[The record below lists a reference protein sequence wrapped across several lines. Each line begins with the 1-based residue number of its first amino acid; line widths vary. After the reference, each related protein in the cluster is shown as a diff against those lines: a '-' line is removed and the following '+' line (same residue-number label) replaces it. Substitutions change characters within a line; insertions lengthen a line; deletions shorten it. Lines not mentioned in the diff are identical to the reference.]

1 MNLPMRTNF
10 RLLLLMLF
18 ALPMLNSTLHA
29 QLPDLIDREVFFGDP
44 EITGAQLSPDGRY
57 MSFIKPHLD
66 TRNVWVKERSAPFED
81 ARPLTDHTDRPVAG
95 YFWSR
100 DGKYL
105 LYAKD
110 QGGDENYNIYA
121 LDPQSPKAE
130 GRTVP
135 EARKLTDREG
145 IRAAIYA
152 IPESDPDLMYIGLN
166 DRDPAWHDL
175 YALRISTGELT
186 LLRENTDRFTSWIFD
201 NNDQLRLATRSA
213 DNGDTEILRVD
224 EDGFTQIYSCDALE
238 TCVPTRFHKDNKRFY
253 MQSNKGADQD
263 LTALFLMDPNT
274 KKVELVEQDPE
285 GRVDF
290 GSAFFSDVSKELLG
304 TSYTDDRRRRYW
316 KDKEMAANYKWLQKQ
331 LPGKTIG
338 FGSSTADENFWLIS
352 AYGDTDPG
360 ATYLYDRKGK
370 TLEFQ
375 YRGRPDMPI
384 EDLAEM
390 QAVRYKST
398 DGLEIPAYLTLPKG
412 VKAKNLPVIV
422 MPHGGPWARD
432 YWGFNSYHQFLANRG
447 YAVLSPNFRG
457 STGFGKAFVDAGN
470 GEWGELMQDDLT
482 AGVKYLIEQGI
493 ADPERVGIMG
503 GSYGGYA
510 TLAGLTFTPDV
521 YAAGVSIVGPSNLET
536 LLNSIPPYWESF
548 LKVFYLRMGDPNT
561 EEGLAQMKAQSP
573 LYSAN
578 KIQAPL
584 MVVQGA
590 NDPRV
595 KQAESDQ
602 IVVAMRELGLPV
614 EYLVAKDEGHG
625 FSKPVNNMAF
635 LAAAEKFFAKYLG
648 GRYQEDMPEDVAQ
661 KLEELRVDI
670 NTVKLP
676 ESLDDINMEV
686 PKVAADL
693 KTAEYNYSGS
703 ISVGGQEIPFSTT
716 LTIKEE
722 GGNWVLNEVANT
734 SMGVM
739 SDKVTLKKGSLELV
753 NREVQQGP
761 VSINMDI
768 SADMISGNMDMG
780 GNNTPIEQQLESPLF
795 ADGGGASQVMAQL
808 PLEEGYKTYFRNY
821 DMQSLKVKTFK
832 LEVVGT
838 EEVTVPAGTFTAH
851 KVEITSAEGDPG
863 SRTLWVAKDGTRR
876 MVKMKAIVP
885 QMNGA
890 VLTSELQ

>member
-1 MNLPMRTNF
+1 
-10 RLLLLMLF
+10 MLISV
-18 ALPMLNSTLHA
+18 PVLNSHLHA

-44 EITGAQLSPDGRY
+44 EVTGAQLSPDGKY
-57 MSFIKPHLD
+57 MSFIKPHLG
-66 TRNVWVKERSAPFED
+66 TRNVWVKALSAPFED
-81 ARPLTDHTDRPVAG
+81 ARPLTDNTDRPVAG

-100 DGKYL
+100 DGQYL
-105 LYAKD
+105 LYVKD
-110 QGGDENYNIYA
+110 QGGDENFNIYA
-121 LDPQSPKAE
+121 LDPQSPNAE
-130 GRTVP
+130 GSTVP

-145 IRAAIYA
+145 VSAVIYA
-152 IPESDPDLMYIGLN
+152 VPESDPDLMYIGLN

-175 YALRISTGELT
+175 YALRISTGELQ

-201 NNDQLRLATRSA
+201 NDDKLRLATRAA
-213 DNGDTEILRVD
+213 DNGDTEVLRVD
-224 EDGFTQIYSCDALE
+224 EDGFTQIYSCDVLE
-238 TCVPTRFHKDNKRFY
+238 TCEPVRFHKDNKRFY

-263 LTALFLMDPNT
+263 LIALFLMDPT
-274 KKVELVEQDPE
+274 TQKIEKVEQDPE

-290 GSAFFSDVSKELLG
+290 GNAFFSEVSNELLG

-316 KDKEMAANYKWLQKQ
+316 KDKEIADDYKWLQEQ

-360 ATYLYDRKGK
+360 ATYLYDRKGN

-390 QAVRYKST
+390 QAVRYKSS
-398 DGLEIPAYLTLPKG
+398 DGLEIPAYLTVPKG
-412 VKAKNLPVIV
+412 IEAKNLPVII

-432 YWGFNSYHQFLANRG
+432 YWGYNPYHQFLANRG

-457 STGFGKAFVDAGN
+457 STGFGKAFLDAGN

-482 AGVKYLIEQGI
+482 AGVEYLIEQGI

-510 TLAGLTFTPDV
+510 TLAGLTFTPEV

-548 LKVFYLRMGDPNT
+548 LKVFHIRMADPNT
-561 EEGLAQMKAQSP
+561 EAGLAQIKAQSP

-614 EYLVAKDEGHG
+614 EYLVAMDEGHG
-625 FSKPVNNMAF
+625 FAKPVNNMAF
-635 LAAAEKFFAKYLG
+635 LAAAEKFLANHLG
-648 GRYQEDMPEDVAQ
+648 GRYQEDMPDDVAE
-661 KLEELRVDI
+661 KLKELMVDI

-676 ESLDDINMEV
+676 ESIDNVSMDL

-693 KTAEYNYSGS
+693 KAAEYNYTGS
-703 ISVGGQEIPFSTT
+703 ISVAGQNIDFNTT

-722 GGNWVLNEVANT
+722 NGNWVLNEIANT
-734 SMGVM
+734 PSGQMV
-739 SDKVTLKKGSLELV
+739 DKATLKKGSLELV
-753 NREVQQGP
+753 SREVKQGP
-761 VSINMDI
+761 VTINMDI
-768 SADMISGNMDMG
+768 STDKITGSMKTG
-780 GNNTPIEQQLESPLF
+780 GNHIPIEEELESPLF
-795 ADGGGASQVMAQL
+795 ADGGGATQVMAQL
-808 PLEEGYKTYFRNY
+808 PLEEGYTAYFRNY
-821 DMQSLKVKTFK
+821 DMQSMQVKTFK

-851 KVEITSAEGDPG
+851 KVEVVSAEGDPG
-863 SRTLWVAKDGTRR
+863 SRTLWVATDGSRR
-876 MVKMKAIVP
+876 MVKMKAVVP

-890 VLTSELQ
+890 VLTSELK

>member
-1 MNLPMRTNF
+1 MKRFMQTNL
-10 RLLLLMLF
+10 RLLLLLLV
-18 ALPMLNSTLHA
+18 ALPVLSSTLHA
-29 QLPDLIDREVFFGDP
+29 QVPDLIDREMFFGDP
-44 EITGAQLSPDGRY
+44 EVTGAQLSPDGRY

-66 TRNVWVKERSAPFED
+66 TRNVWVKETSAPFED
-81 ARPLTDHTDRPVAG
+81 ARPLTDNTDRPVAG

-105 LYAKD
+105 LYVKD

-121 LDPQSPKAE
+121 LDPQAPNAE
-130 GRTVP
+130 GSTVP

-145 IRAAIYA
+145 IRAIIFAV
-152 IPESDPDLMYIGLN
+152 PESDPDLMYIGLN

-175 YALRISTGELT
+175 YALRISTGELE

-201 NNDQLRLATRSA
+201 NNDELRLATRSA
-213 DNGDTEILRVD
+213 DNGDTEVLRVD
-224 EDGFTQIYSCDALE
+224 EDGFTQIYSCDVLE
-238 TCVPTRFHKDNKRFY
+238 TCAPVRFHKDNERFY

-263 LTALFLMDPNT
+263 LIALFLMDPNT
-274 KKVELVEQDPE
+274 QEVEMIEQDPE

-290 GSAFFSDVSKELLG
+290 GNAFFSDVSKELLG

-316 KDKEMAANYKWLQKQ
+316 KDKGIAEDYDWLQSQ

-338 FGSSTADENFWLIS
+338 FGSSTADENFWLIT

-360 ATYLYDRKGK
+360 AVYLYDRKGN

-375 YRGRPDMPI
+375 YRGRPNMPI
-384 EDLAEM
+384 NDLAEM
-390 QAVRYKST
+390 KAVRYKSS

-412 VKAKNLPVIV
+412 VEAKDLPVIV

-432 YWGFNSYHQFLANRG
+432 YWGYNPYHQFLANRG

-457 STGFGKAFVDAGN
+457 STGFGKAFLDAGN

-482 AGVKYLIEQGI
+482 AGVEYLIEQGI
-493 ADPERVGIMG
+493 ADPERIGIMG

-510 TLAGLTFTPDV
+510 TLAGLTFTPEV

-536 LLNSIPPYWESF
+536 LLNSIPPYWASF
-548 LKVFYLRMGDPNT
+548 LKVFHTRMADPNT

-614 EYLVAKDEGHG
+614 EYLVAQDEGHG
-625 FSKPVNNMAF
+625 FAKPVNNMAF
-635 LAAAEKFFAKYLG
+635 LAAAEKFLANHLG
-648 GRYQEDMPEDVAQ
+648 GRYQEDMPENVAE
-661 KLEELRVDI
+661 KLAEITVDI
-670 NTVKLP
+670 NTVELP
-676 ESLDDINMEV
+676 ESLGEINMDLPE
-686 PKVAADL
+686 VAADL
-693 KTAEYNYSGS
+693 ETAEYNYTGS
-703 ISVGGQEIPFSTT
+703 ISVGGQNISLNTT
-716 LTIKEE
+716 LTVTEE
-722 GGNWVLNEVANT
+722 DGNWVLNEVANT
-734 SMGVM
+734 PMGVM
-739 SDKVTLKKGSLELV
+739 SDKVIVKKGSLELV
-753 NREVQQGP
+753 SREVKQGP
-761 VSINMDI
+761 ATINMDI
-768 SADMISGNMDMG
+768 SADMISGSMDMG
-780 GNNTPIEQQLESPLF
+780 GNNTPIEQELESPLF
-795 ADGGGASQVMAQL
+795 ADGGGSNQVMAQL
-808 PLEEGYKTYFRNY
+808 PLEEGYTTYFRNY

-838 EEVTVPAGTFTAH
+838 EEVSVPAGTFTAH

-863 SRTLWVAKDGTRR
+863 SRTLWVANDGSRR
-876 MVKMKAIVP
+876 MVKMEAIIP

>member
-1 MNLPMRTNF
+1 MPTKF
-10 RLLLLMLF
+10 RLVLLMIV
-18 ALPMLNSTLHA
+18 ALPVLSSNLRA
-29 QLPDLIDREVFFGDP
+29 QLPDVIDREVFFGDP
-44 EITGAQLSPDGRY
+44 EVTGAQLSPDGKY
-57 MSFIKPHLD
+57 MTFIKPHLD
-66 TRNVWVKERSAPFED
+66 TRNVWVKELSAPFD
-81 ARPLTDHTDRPVAG
+81 AARPLTDNTDRPVAG

-105 LYAKD
+105 LYVKD
-110 QGGDENYNIYA
+110 QGGDENFNIYA
-121 LDPQSPKAE
+121 LDPQSPNAE

-145 IRAAIYA
+145 VRAIIFAV
-152 IPESDPDLMYIGLN
+152 PESDPDLMYVGLN

-175 YALRISTGELT
+175 YSLRISTGELK

-201 NNDQLRLATRSA
+201 NNDQLRLATRAA
-213 DNGDTEILRVD
+213 DNGDTEVLRVD
-224 EDGFTQIYSCDALE
+224 EDGFTQIYSCDVLE
-238 TCVPTRFHKDNKRFY
+238 TCAPVRFDKKNERFY
-253 MQSNKGADQD
+253 MQSNKGEEQD
-263 LTALFLMDPNT
+263 LTALFLMNPET
-274 KKVELVEQDPE
+274 EKIEMVEEDPE

-290 GSAFFSDVSKELLG
+290 GNAFFSEVSKELIG

-316 KDKEMAANYKWLQKQ
+316 KDKKIAADYEWLQKQ

-338 FGSSTADENFWLIS
+338 FGSSTTDENFWLIS

-360 ATYLYDRKGK
+360 ATYLYDRKGN

-375 YRGRPDMPI
+375 YRGRPNMPV

-412 VKAKNLPVIV
+412 VEAKNLPVVV

-432 YWGFNSYHQFLANRG
+432 YWGYNPYHQFLANRG

-457 STGFGKAFVDAGN
+457 STGFGKSFLDAGN

-493 ADPERVGIMG
+493 ADPERVGILG

-548 LKVFYLRMGDPNT
+548 LKVFHIRMADPNT
-561 EEGLAQMKAQSP
+561 EAGLAQMKAQSP

-625 FSKPVNNMAF
+625 FAKPVNNMAF
-635 LAAAEKFFAKYLG
+635 LAAAEKFLANHLG
-648 GRYQEDMPEDVAQ
+648 GRYQEDMPDNIAE
-661 KLEELRVDI
+661 KLKELTIDI
-670 NTVKLP
+670 NTVELP
-676 ESLDDINMEV
+676 KSLDDVNMDL

-693 KTAEYNYSGS
+693 AAAEYSYTGS
-703 ISVGGQEIPFSTT
+703 IAVGPQTIPFNTT
-716 LTIKEE
+716 LTVKEE
-722 GGNWVLNEVANT
+722 DGNWVLDEVAKT
-734 SMGVM
+734 PMGLM
-739 SDKVTLKKGSLELV
+739 SDKVTLKKGSLELIK
-753 NREVQQGP
+753 REVKQGP
-761 VSINMDI
+761 AIINMDI
-768 SADMISGNMDMG
+768 SAEMVTGSMDMG
-780 GNNTPIEQQLESPLF
+780 ENSTPIEQKLDSPLF

-808 PLEEGYKTYFRNY
+808 PLAEGYTTYFRNY

-832 LEVVGT
+832 LAVVGT
-838 EEVTVPAGTFTAH
+838 EEITVPAGTFKTY
-851 KVEITSAEGDPG
+851 KVEINSAEGDPG
-863 SRTLWVAKDGTRR
+863 SRTLWVTTDGSRR
-876 MVKMKAIVP
+876 MVKMKAVIP

>member
-1 MNLPMRTNF
+1 MQTNF
-10 RLLLLMLF
+10 RLLFLLFVVM
-18 ALPMLNSTLHA
+18 PMLTNNLHA
-29 QLPDLIDREVFFGDP
+29 QLPDIIDREIFFGDP

-66 TRNVWVKERSAPFED
+66 TRNVWVKEISAPFED
-81 ARPLTDHTDRPVAG
+81 ARPLTDNTDRPVAG

-105 LYAKD
+105 LYVKD

-121 LDPQSPKAE
+121 LDPQAPNAE

-145 IRAAIYA
+145 VRAMIFAV
-152 IPESDPDLMYIGLN
+152 PESDPDLMYVGLN

-175 YALRISTGELT
+175 YALRISTGELE

-201 NNDQLRLATRSA
+201 NNDELRLATRSA
-213 DNGDTEILRVD
+213 SNGDTEVLRVD
-224 EDGFTQIYSCDALE
+224 EDGFTQIYTCDVLE
-238 TCVPTRFHKDNKRFY
+238 TCVPVRFHKDNNRFY

-263 LTALFLMDPNT
+263 LIALFLMDPNT
-274 KKVELVEQDPE
+274 QKIELVEQDPE

-290 GSAFFSDVSKELLG
+290 GSAFFSEVTKELLG

-316 KDKEMAANYKWLQKQ
+316 KDKAIAKDYKWLQKQ
-331 LPGKTIG
+331 LPGKTLG
-338 FGSSTADENFWLIS
+338 FVSSTTDENTWLIS

-360 ATYLYDRKGK
+360 STYLYDRKAN
-370 TLEFQ
+370 TLKFQ
-375 YRGRPDMPI
+375 YQGRPEMPLD
-384 EDLAEM
+384 DLAEM
-390 QAVRYKST
+390 KAIRYKST

-412 VKAKNLPVIV
+412 VEAKNLPVIV

-432 YWGFNSYHQFLANRG
+432 YWGFNPYHQFLANRG

-457 STGFGKAFVDAGN
+457 STGFGKAFLDAGN

-482 AGVKYLIEQGI
+482 AGVEYLIEEGI
-493 ADPERVGIMG
+493 ADAERIGIMG

-510 TLAGLTFTPDV
+510 TLAGLTFTPEV

-548 LKVFYLRMGDPNT
+548 LKVFYIRMADPNT

-614 EYLVAKDEGHG
+614 EYLVAEDEGHG
-625 FSKPVNNMAF
+625 FAKPVNNMAF
-635 LAAAEKFFAKYLG
+635 LAAAEKFLASHLG
-648 GRYQEDMPEDVAQ
+648 GRYQEDMPDDVA
-661 KLEELRVDI
+661 KRLEELRVDI
-670 NTVKLP
+670 NTVELP
-676 ESLDDINMEV
+676 ESLDNISMEI
-686 PKVAADL
+686 PEVAADL
-693 KTAEYNYSGS
+693 KAAEYSYAGS
-703 ISVGGQEIPFSTT
+703 IAMGPQTIPFNTT
-716 LTIKEE
+716 LSVTGE
-722 GGNWVLNEVANT
+722 GDHWVLDEVAQT
-734 SMGVM
+734 PMGPV
-739 SDKVTLKKGSLELV
+739 SDKTILKKGSLELV
-753 NREVQQGP
+753 SRQVKQGP
-761 VSINMDI
+761 ATINLDI
-768 SADMISGNMDMG
+768 SSDMITGNMDMG
-780 GNNTPIEQQLESPLF
+780 GNNTAIEQKLESPLF
-795 ADGGGASQVMAQL
+795 ADGGGATQVMAQL
-808 PLEEGYKTYFRNY
+808 PLEEGYTTYFRNF
-821 DMQSLKVKTFK
+821 DMQSMQVKTYK
-832 LEVVGT
+832 LAVVGT
-838 EEVTVPAGTFTAH
+838 EDVTVPAGTFTTH
-851 KVEITSAEGDPG
+851 KVSITSAEGEPG
-863 SRTLWVAKDGTRR
+863 SRTLWVATDGSRR
-876 MVKMKAIVP
+876 MVKMEAVLP

>member
-1 MNLPMRTNF
+1 MQTNF
-10 RLLLLMLF
+10 RLLLLIF
-18 ALPMLNSTLHA
+18 VALPMFSNNLHA
-29 QLPDLIDREVFFGDP
+29 QLPDLIDREIFFGDP
-44 EITGAQLSPDGRY
+44 EVTGAQLSPDGRY
-57 MSFIKPHLD
+57 MSFIKPHLE
-66 TRNVWVKERSAPFED
+66 TRNVWVKAISAPFED
-81 ARPLTDHTDRPVAG
+81 ARPLTDNTDRPVAG

-105 LYAKD
+105 LYVKD
-110 QGGDENYNIYA
+110 QGGDENFNIYA
-121 LDPQSPKAE
+121 LDPQSPNAE

-145 IRAAIYA
+145 IRAIIYSV
-152 IPESDPDLMYIGLN
+152 PDSDPDLMYIGLN
-166 DRDPAWHDL
+166 DRDRAWHDL
-175 YALRISTGELT
+175 YALRISTGELK

-224 EDGFTQIYSCDALE
+224 EDGFTQIYSCDVLE
-238 TCVPTRFHKDNKRFY
+238 TCAPVRFHKDNKRFY
-253 MQSNKGADQD
+253 MQSNKGDNQD
-263 LTALFLMDPNT
+263 LIALFLMDPNT
-274 KKVELVEQDPE
+274 EKVEMVEQDPE

-290 GSAFFSDVSKELLG
+290 GNAFFSEVSKALIG

-316 KDKEMAANYKWLQKQ
+316 KDKDISEDYDWLQKQ

-338 FGSSTADENFWLIS
+338 FGSSTTDENFWLIS

-360 ATYLYDRKGK
+360 ATYLYDRKGN

-375 YRGRPDMPI
+375 YRGRPDMPVN
-384 EDLAEM
+384 DLAEM
-390 QAVRYKST
+390 QAVRYKSS

-412 VKAKNLPVIV
+412 VEAKNLPVII

-432 YWGFNSYHQFLANRG
+432 YWGYNPYHQFLANRG

-457 STGFGKAFVDAGN
+457 STGFGKAFLDAGN

-482 AGVKYLIEQGI
+482 AGAEYLIEQGI
-493 ADPERVGIMG
+493 ADPKRVGIMG

-548 LKVFYLRMGDPNT
+548 LKVFHIRMADPNT
-561 EEGLAQMKAQSP
+561 AEGLAQMKAQSP

-578 KIQAPL
+578 KIKVPL

-614 EYLVAKDEGHG
+614 EYLVAVDEGHG
-625 FSKPVNNMAF
+625 FAKPVNNMAF
-635 LAAAEKFFAKYLG
+635 LAAAEKFLANHLD
-648 GRYQEDMPEDVAQ
+648 GRYQEEMPEDIAN

-670 NTVKLP
+670 NTVELP
-676 ESLDDINMEV
+676 KSMGDISMDL
-686 PKVAADL
+686 PKVASDL
-693 KTAEYNYSGS
+693 EAGEYEYSGS
-703 ISVGGQEIPFSTT
+703 IAVAGQNIAFNSTLSIT
-716 LTIKEE
+716 EE
-722 GGNWVLNEVANT
+722 DGNWVVVEAAT
-734 SMGVM
+734 TPMGQM
-739 SDKVTLKKGSLELV
+739 SDKVTLKKGTLEMV
-753 NREVQQGP
+753 NREVKQGP
-761 VSINMDI
+761 ATINMNI
-768 SADMISGNMDMG
+768 TNDMVTGSIDMG
-780 GNNTPIEQQLESPLF
+780 GNNKPIEQKLESPLF
-795 ADGGGASQVMAQL
+795 ADGGGSSQVMAQL
-808 PLEEGYKTYFRNY
+808 PLEEDYTTYFRNY
-821 DMQSLKVKTFK
+821 DMQSLQVKSFK
-832 LEVVGT
+832 LTVVGT
-838 EEVTVPAGTFTAH
+838 EEVTVPAGTFTAY
-851 KVEITSAEGDPG
+851 KVEVVSAEGDPG
-863 SRTLWVAKDGTRR
+863 SRTIWVATDGSRK
-876 MVKMKAIVP
+876 MLKMKAVVP

-890 VLTSELQ
+890 VITSELK

>member
-1 MNLPMRTNF
+1 MKRFMQTNL
-10 RLLLLMLF
+10 RLLLLLLV
-18 ALPMLNSTLHA
+18 ALPVLSSTLHA
-29 QLPDLIDREVFFGDP
+29 QVPDLIDREMFFGDP
-44 EITGAQLSPDGRY
+44 EVTGAQLSPDGRY

-66 TRNVWVKERSAPFED
+66 TRNVWVKETSAPFED
-81 ARPLTDHTDRPVAG
+81 ARPLTDNTDRPVAG

-105 LYAKD
+105 LYVKD

-121 LDPQSPKAE
+121 LDPQAPNAE
-130 GRTVP
+130 GSTVP

-145 IRAAIYA
+145 IRAIIFAV
-152 IPESDPDLMYIGLN
+152 PESDPDLMYIGLN

-175 YALRISTGELT
+175 YALRISTGELE

-201 NNDQLRLATRSA
+201 NNDELRLATRSA
-213 DNGDTEILRVD
+213 DNGDTEVLRVD
-224 EDGFTQIYSCDALE
+224 EDGFTQIYSCDVLE
-238 TCVPTRFHKDNKRFY
+238 TCAPVRFHKDNERFY

-263 LTALFLMDPNT
+263 LIALFLMDPNT
-274 KKVELVEQDPE
+274 QEVEMIEQDPE

-290 GSAFFSDVSKELLG
+290 GNAFFSDVSKELLG

-316 KDKEMAANYKWLQKQ
+316 KDKGIAEDYDWLQSQ

-338 FGSSTADENFWLIS
+338 FGSSTADENFWLIT

-360 ATYLYDRKGK
+360 AVYLYDRKGN

-375 YRGRPDMPI
+375 YRGRPNMPI
-384 EDLAEM
+384 NDLAEM
-390 QAVRYKST
+390 KAVRYKSS

-412 VKAKNLPVIV
+412 VEAKDLPVIV

-432 YWGFNSYHQFLANRG
+432 YWGYNPYHQFLANRG

-457 STGFGKAFVDAGN
+457 STGFGKAFLDAGN

-482 AGVKYLIEQGI
+482 AGVEYLIEQGI
-493 ADPERVGIMG
+493 ADPERIGIMG

-510 TLAGLTFTPDV
+510 TLAGLTFTPEV

-536 LLNSIPPYWESF
+536 LLNSIPPYWASF
-548 LKVFYLRMGDPNT
+548 LKVFHTRMADPNT

-614 EYLVAKDEGHG
+614 EYLVAQDEGHG
-625 FSKPVNNMAF
+625 FAKPVNNMAF
-635 LAAAEKFFAKYLG
+635 LAAAEKFLANHLG
-648 GRYQEDMPEDVAQ
+648 GRYQEDMPENVAE
-661 KLEELRVDI
+661 KLAEITVDI
-670 NTVKLP
+670 NTVELP
-676 ESLDDINMEV
+676 ESLGEINMDL
-686 PKVAADL
+686 PAVAADL
-693 KTAEYNYSGS
+693 ETAEYNYTGS
-703 ISVGGQEIPFSTT
+703 ISVGGQNISLNTT
-716 LTIKEE
+716 LTVTEE
-722 GGNWVLNEVANT
+722 DGNWVLNEVANT
-734 SMGVM
+734 PMGVM
-739 SDKVTLKKGSLELV
+739 SDKVIVKKGSLELV
-753 NREVQQGP
+753 SREVKQGP
-761 VSINMDI
+761 ATINMDI
-768 SADMISGNMDMG
+768 SADMISGSMDMG
-780 GNNTPIEQQLESPLF
+780 GNNTPIEQELESPLF
-795 ADGGGASQVMAQL
+795 ADGGGSNQVMAQL
-808 PLEEGYKTYFRNY
+808 PLEEGYTTYFRNY

-838 EEVTVPAGTFTAH
+838 EEVSVPAGTFTAH

-863 SRTLWVAKDGTRR
+863 SRTLWVANDGSRR
-876 MVKMKAIVP
+876 MVKMEAIIP